1 MFIEKMRPPFP
12 LNVVQ
17 GNIIPHNHVKTK
29 TIKNAIIMKPL
40 TKHLF
45 LTLLSAVMLA
55 LLVSCGNQSE
65 NKIEIRGIYGH
76 PQPLWDKGY
85 ELSELGI
92 NAVFLHSGSITR
104 EMMDRA
110 RADGMKVYAEFAT
123 LNGQNY
129 VDKHP
134 EAWAINEK
142 GEKVEPASWFMGVC
156 PTEPGFR
163 EYRFGQLRNLLI
175 EFAPDGVFMD
185 YVHWHA
191 QFEVPEPILPET
203 CFCDHCL
210 TTFSSDTGIEIPEG
224 DTPQRAQYI
233 LQNHDP
239 AWRDW
244 RCRVILDWAVTMKNI
259 INELKPGTLLGLYH
273 CPWADD
279 EFDGARRRILGLD
292 YDLLREPIDVFSP
305 MVYHAHM
312 ARDPQWVAENI
323 EWFCRRVNIR
333 SGEFPKVWPIVQAYN
348 SPYTISPEEFET
360 VLRGGMAA
368 KASGVMMFTTRA
380 VADEDSKIEVMK
392 RVYLGLGE

>member
-1 MFIEKMRPPFP
+1 
-12 LNVVQ
+12 
-17 GNIIPHNHVKTK
+17 
-29 TIKNAIIMKPL
+29 
-40 TKHLF
+40 
-45 LTLLSAVMLA
+45 
-55 LLVSCGNQSE
+55 
-65 NKIEIRGIYGH
+65 
-76 PQPLWDKGY
+76 
-85 ELSELGI
+85 
-92 NAVFLHSGSITR
+92 
-104 EMMDRA
+104 MMDRA

-129 VDKHP
+129 VEEHP
-134 EAWAINEK
+134 EAWAINDK
-142 GEKVEPASWFMGVC
+142 
-156 PTEPGFR
+156 
-163 EYRFGQLRNLLI
+163 
-175 EFAPDGVFMD
+175 
-185 YVHWHA
+185 H
-191 QFEVPEPILPET
+191 
-203 CFCDHCL
+203 
-210 TTFSSDTGIEIPEG
+210 
-224 DTPQRAQYI
+224 
-233 LQNHDP
+233 
-239 AWRDW
+239 
-244 RCRVILDWAVTMKNI
+244 

-273 CPWADD
+273 CPRADD

-392 RVYLGLGE
+392 RVYEELGE